1 MKDDDRRDDAFD
13 ALLRDAVHSYNSPP
27 ERTDADATWAAIERA
42 MDEAPRPLAVL
53 RDDARRDRPG
63 MRVARHPW
71 MRMAAVLLLGVAVGR
86 VTAGRDAASRS
97 GAPNDTTTSAPLATA
112 TARLPLVPAAVDAAT
127 GEYLAR
133 TEALL
138 AGLPAELRE
147 RGERGERGEREGNV
161 AFVSQ
166 ADALLLQTRLLLDS
180 PAAADPALRALLDDL
195 EIVLAQVVR
204 LDAGRDP
211 MKVDFLHEAM
221 EQRDVLPRLREAVVD
236 RSAD

>member
-1 MKDDDRRDDAFD
+1 MKDDDQRDDAFD
-13 ALLRDAVHSYNSPP
+13 ALLRDAVHTYNSPP

-42 MDEAPRPLAVL
+42 MAEAPRPLAVL
-53 RDDARRDRPG
+53 REDAPRERAW
-63 MRVARHPW
+63 MRMATHPW

-86 VTAGRDAASRS
+86 VTAGRDASSRS
-97 GAPNDTTTSAPLATA
+97 GAPNDTTTSAPLAVT

-147 RGERGERGEREGNV
+147 RGGRGGNA